1 MLAARR
7 HGTKADIYSFGV
19 TLLEM
24 ARGKVPFA
32 GMPLEVVA
40 MNKLH
45 HPSPS
50 LPSTYEGRQ
59 FSQVCTQ
66 PTSRPTAGNSQKA
79 THSELSAYR
88 VFSGWLAGWLADRM
102 LSSHCPM

>member
-1 MLAARR
+1 MTQSDCR

-50 LPSTYEGRQ
+50 LPAIYEGRT
-59 FSQVCTQ
+59 FSTVSPSPTQ
-66 PTSRPTAGNSQKA
+66 SS
-79 THSELSAYR
+79 
-88 VFSGWLAGWLADRM
+88 SGKHVWHLISDL
-102 LSSHCPM
+102 LL

>member
-1 MLAARR
+1 MLNMKSSFWTCR

-50 LPSTYEGRQ
+50 LPASYEGRT
-59 FSQVCTQ
+59 FSTV
-66 PTSRPTAGNSQKA
+66 SLLLKSA
-79 THSELSAYR
+79 TPSA
-88 VFSGWLAGWLADRM
+88 LARCLT
-102 LSSHCPM
+102 